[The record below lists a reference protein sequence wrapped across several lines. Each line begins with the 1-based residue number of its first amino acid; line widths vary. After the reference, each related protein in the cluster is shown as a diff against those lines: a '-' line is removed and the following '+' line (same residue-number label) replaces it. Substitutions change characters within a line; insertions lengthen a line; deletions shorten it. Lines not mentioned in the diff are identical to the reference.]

1 MNFQFSHPIYLLLA
15 LPALAWVFWLGWRTD
30 AQLSAGRKWTALT
43 LRTIVTLLLVL
54 AVAGLQWKLP
64 IEGMNVFFVL
74 DRSKSVPSAQQDQ
87 ALTLVNR
94 ITTEKKRMDKAGVIV
109 FGTEASIDRLPNERI
124 VLDKIEAVVDEE
136 RSDIASAIRLATAAF
151 PETGQKRIVLMS
163 DGNENMGDAMNAVAG
178 ARMQGATVDVVPMGG
193 MRGNDVCVQ
202 KVQVPAKLKKGQP
215 FEAKIFIQSDQAQ
228 SATVRLYRND
238 QLLGEKKVELEAGK
252 NLFSFPQ
259 TLADPN
265 YYNYDIRVDAPGDPQ
280 PQNNRASA
288 FTSVKGDPRVLII
301 SSDPDQD
308 KQLAAALQTM
318 KLEVKLG
325 GLNSIP
331 NSLAEM
337 DSYDAIFLSNVSAG
351 DLGRDIMGLLESAV
365 RDFGVGLVCVGGDQ
379 TYAAGGYRNTPLEST
394 LPVSMELDSKKV
406 LPRGAVALV
415 MHGMEFANG
424 NQVARDCAQGV
435 LSALGP
441 DDEMGVVLWDGN
453 ERWLLPLARVGNKG
467 AARQAIA
474 GMNQGD
480 MPSFQGP
487 LEKAYEALKKSTA
500 NLKHIIVFSDGD
512 PMPPSTQLMQSMVAD
527 RITVSTVLIS
537 GHSGPQTMEWIAS
550 QGKGRPYNVTDPG
563 QLPQIFIKETAVIL
577 KSAIYEEPFT
587 PKLVSASEVVRG
599 IDGAEYPQ
607 LRGYVATSLKPRAET
622 PLFTHKGDPLL
633 AHWQYGLGR
642 AVAFTS
648 DARSKWAVNWLG
660 WPRYRQFWSQI
671 AQWSLRRV
679 ENADFTSEVT
689 VENGQGVINV
699 EALDEKGNY
708 RNFLDLETIVAS
720 PKGER
725 IKVHLEQTGPGHYE
739 AKFPTKDVGS
749 YLLNLQQ
756 MENGKAVGSQV
767 VGASVN
773 YSPEFTAPEPNVNLL
788 RRIAESGGGRMLD
801 PAQPSANNP
810 FTHDRK
816 KTHQPRD
823 LWEWLMKAAVILFV
837 LDVAVRRVQIEREE
851 WLKATATLRKMAF
864 FWHGKPRAPEAEES
878 LASLLAKRGEVRSTR
893 TGAGEARAE
902 LFQPEQAGAVIEL
915 PGTRPEGAAGTV
927 RAPVEEAKASE
938 TEKQTTTTSRLLE
951 AKKRAQ
957 RRRDQ

>member
-1 MNFQFSHPIYLLLA
+1 
-15 LPALAWVFWLGWRTD
+15 
-30 AQLSAGRKWTALT
+30 
-43 LRTIVTLLLVL
+43 
-54 AVAGLQWKLP
+54 
-64 IEGMNVFFVL
+64 
-74 DRSKSVPSAQQDQ
+74 
-87 ALTLVNR
+87 
-94 ITTEKKRMDKAGVIV
+94 
-109 FGTEASIDRLPNERI
+109 
-124 VLDKIEAVVDEE
+124 
-136 RSDIASAIRLATAAF
+136 
-151 PETGQKRIVLMS
+151 
-163 DGNENMGDAMNAVAG
+163 
-178 ARMQGATVDVVPMGG
+178 
-193 MRGNDVCVQ
+193 
-202 KVQVPAKLKKGQP
+202 
-215 FEAKIFIQSDQAQ
+215 
-228 SATVRLYRND
+228 
-238 QLLGEKKVELEAGK
+238 
-252 NLFSFPQ
+252 
-259 TLADPN
+259 
-265 YYNYDIRVDAPGDPQ
+265 
-280 PQNNRASA
+280 
-288 FTSVKGDPRVLII
+288 
-301 SSDPDQD
+301 
-308 KQLAAALQTM
+308 
-318 KLEVKLG
+318 
-325 GLNSIP
+325 
-331 NSLAEM
+331 
-337 DSYDAIFLSNVSAG
+337 
-351 DLGRDIMGLLESAV
+351 
-365 RDFGVGLVCVGGDQ
+365 
-379 TYAAGGYRNTPLEST
+379 
-394 LPVSMELDSKKV
+394 MEL
-406 LPRGAVALV
+406 
-415 MHGMEFANG
+415 
-424 NQVARDCAQGV
+424 
-435 LSALGP
+435 
-441 DDEMGVVLWDGN
+441 
-453 ERWLLPLARVGNKG
+453 
-467 AARQAIA
+467 
-474 GMNQGD
+474 
-480 MPSFQGP
+480 
-487 LEKAYEALKKSTA
+487 
-500 NLKHIIVFSDGD
+500 
-512 PMPPSTQLMQSMVAD
+512 
-527 RITVSTVLIS
+527 
-537 GHSGPQTMEWIAS
+537 IAS

-599 IDGAEYPQ
+599 IDGTEYPQ

-851 WLKATATLRKMAF
+851 WLKATATLRKMVF